1 MSSKV
6 ISSSFI
12 RRLLEVNNKKLLQRH
27 FVSTRDP
34 YSDPR
39 GFTLSDM
46 KKNPAVLPLV
56 IIMATAVVGC
66 SGFIVYCGR
75 TRTDVSLNKKVFE
88 HDTMDVMD
96 PKQRKILVF
105 NQKYGAMPELNEAL
119 SYREDYEKLQSG
131 AEK

>member
-1 MSSKV
+1 MSSRM
-6 ISSSFI
+6 ISSSFV
-12 RRLLEVNNKKLLQRH
+12 RRLLEVNNKKLLQRR

-56 IIMATAVVGC
+56 IIMATAVIGC
-66 SGFIVYCGR
+66 SGFMVYSGR

-96 PKQRKILVF
+96 PKQRKMLVF

-119 SYREDYEKLQSG
+119 SYREEYEKLQSA

>member
-1 MSSKV
+1 MSFRTFTSPV
-6 ISSSFI
+6 F
-12 RRLLEVNNKKLLQRH
+12 RRFLEANNRKLLQRRS
-27 FVSTRDP
+27 VSTRDP

-39 GFTLSDM
+39 GFTIADM

-56 IIMATAVVGC
+56 LIMTVAVVGC
-66 SGFIVYCGR
+66 SSFMIYCGR

-88 HDTMDVMD
+88 HDTMDVMN
-96 PKQRKILVF
+96 PKQRKMLVF

-119 SYREDYEKLQSG
+119 SYREEYDKL